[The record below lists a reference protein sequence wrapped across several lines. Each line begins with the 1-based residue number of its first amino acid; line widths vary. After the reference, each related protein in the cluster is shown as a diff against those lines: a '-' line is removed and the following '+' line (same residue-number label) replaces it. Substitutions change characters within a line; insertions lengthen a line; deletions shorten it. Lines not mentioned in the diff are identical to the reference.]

1 MRSSKLRK
9 GRGPC
14 VRLRLY
20 LRLELGRGKRR
31 ELWMEWG
38 NKGSVE
44 KRNRWRE
51 FCCQQ
56 KAVKAFIKLVLQLW
70 FELS

>member
-20 LRLELGRGKRR
+20 LRLELGRGKKKGQNCGWSGATKALSKKGIDR
-31 ELWMEWG
+31 E
-38 NKGSVE
+38 NFAVS
-44 KRNRWRE
+44 KR
-51 FCCQQ
+51 
-56 KAVKAFIKLVLQLW
+56 L
-70 FELS
+70 